1 MRKTGQ
7 WGVALFMLLSAAW
20 PQAGPGREEAQV
32 REIIV
37 AFEKA
42 IERRDITA
50 METMVDPA
58 MVAFENGHRNDSW
71 ADFRDNHLKPEFA
84 EPAPAMK
91 SEVLHV
97 RAGASMAWGYTRGTF
112 TNTRGR
118 NYVLWSVYVLEK
130 ASAGAWKITMLDW
143 SLRPLPPAAATPAK
157 ASGTSWTV
165 EAVEAKLKA
174 AGLVVRRD
182 VRVEQPFLKVPGV
195 VLVVG
200 KNAAAEIQ
208 TYIYA
213 NAETRAADTNQ
224 LDSKKVAPPTMS
236 PHWLMPASLV
246 AESNFAA
253 IILTRDPSLAEQI
266 RMALTKPSP

>member
-1 MRKTGQ
+1 MRKAGMAVT
-7 WGVALFMLLSAAW
+7 LLMLASAAW
-20 PQAGPGREEAQV
+20 AQATAGKEETKV
-32 REIIV
+32 RELIV
-37 AFEKA
+37 AFEQA
-42 IERRDITA
+42 IERRDIGA

-91 SEVLHV
+91 SEVVHV
-97 RAGASMAWGYTRGTF
+97 RATERMAWGYTKGTF

-130 ASAGAWKITMLDW
+130 PAGAWKITMLDW
-143 SLRPLPPAAATPAK
+143 SLRPLPPTPATPAK
-157 ASGTSWTV
+157 ATTTNWTID
-165 EAVEAKLKA
+165 AVEAKLRA
-174 AGLVVRRD
+174 AGLQVRRD

-200 KNAAAEIQ
+200 KDAAAEIQ
-208 TYIYA
+208 TYIYPNVEA
-213 NAETRAADTNQ
+213 RATDTNP
-224 LDSKKVAPPTMS
+224 LDPKKVAPPTMS

-246 AESNFAA
+246 AEGNVAA
-253 IILTRDPSLAEQI
+253 IVLTRDASLAEQI
-266 RMALTKPSP
+266 RAALTKP